1 MPPGIT
7 IVETYRFRHHVRVSI
22 AFLVTTLVIVATPGT
37 GALYTIAAGLSRGAR
52 AGVVAAAGC
61 TLGILPHLLATVTG
75 LAAVMH
81 ASAVAFHTI
90 KYAGVAYLL
99 YLAWQTWRDRS
110 ELTVDEA
117 SGPRSDLEVIRTAV
131 AINVLNPKLTI
142 FFFAFLPQFVSGS
155 ADPLPRMLLLSLVF
169 MLVTFVV
176 FALYGWVAA
185 GFRRRVLER
194 PRVLQWLRRIFAGST
209 SPWPDAWRSRAADP
223 DIRTRTVRSPVYGR
237 LMDMLSG
244 DQIQDAHLTDW
255 RKLAQGLHARYVVAD
270 FRSGARFLAAVAD
283 AVDDHGD
290 HLRATVGDGFIDLK
304 LITLDA
310 VYRDGDGNEHEVEWV
325 TEQDLDLAR
334 RISEVA
340 AEHAARPDPAGIT
353 NIELALDTAHEERLA
368 TFWSAL
374 LTGGQAAR
382 GRGTIGNDVRD
393 GEGGCP
399 TCGSRRPR
407 STRRRDSASTS
418 TCSCRAST
426 RSSASPPPWTREAWW
441 SARRT
446 ASPSSPTLTATRPV

>member
-1 MPPGIT
+1 M
-7 IVETYRFRHHVRVSI
+7 SI
-22 AFLVTTLVIVATPGT
+22 AFLVTSLVIVATPGT

-142 FFFAFLPQFVSGS
+142 FFIAFLPQFVSGS

-194 PRVLQWLRRIFAGST
+194 PRVLQWLRRVFAGT
-209 SPWPDAWRSRAADP
+209 YLALA
-223 DIRTRTVRSPVYGR
+223 GR
-237 LMDMLSG
+237 L
-244 DQIQDAHLTDW
+244 
-255 RKLAQGLHARYVVAD
+255 
-270 FRSGARFLAAVAD
+270 AV
-283 AVDDHGD
+283 
-290 HLRATVGDGFIDLK
+290 
-304 LITLDA
+304 
-310 VYRDGDGNEHEVEWV
+310 E
-325 TEQDLDLAR
+325 
-334 RISEVA
+334 
-340 AEHAARPDPAGIT
+340 
-353 NIELALDTAHEERLA
+353 
-368 TFWSAL
+368 
-374 LTGGQAAR
+374 
-382 GRGTIGNDVRD
+382 GR
-393 GEGGCP
+393 
-399 TCGSRRPR
+399 
-407 STRRRDSASTS
+407 
-418 TCSCRAST
+418 
-426 RSSASPPPWTREAWW
+426 
-441 SARRT
+441 
-446 ASPSSPTLTATRPV
+446 